1 MCCKRIKNN
10 KSFKNQNNNKKLFQ
24 RKELNRIDQN
34 VFNAKRRLA
43 YLVFNVNAGMYFVI
57 RIDFQKITNV
67 QSIMKKKVNKN

>member
-10 KSFKNQNNNKKLFQ
+10 KRFKNQNNNKKLFQ
-24 RKELNRIDQN
+24 QKELNRIDQN
-34 VFNAKRRLA
+34 VFHAKRRLV
-43 YLVFNVNAGMYFVI
+43 YLAFSVNADMYFVI